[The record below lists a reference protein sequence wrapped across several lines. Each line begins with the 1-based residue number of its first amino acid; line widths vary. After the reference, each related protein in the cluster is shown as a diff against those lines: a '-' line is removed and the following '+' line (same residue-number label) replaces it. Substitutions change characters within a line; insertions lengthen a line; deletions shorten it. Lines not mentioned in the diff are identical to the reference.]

1 VPNFKILAVFSLKSL
16 KVTLKL
22 NENAFIKWARI
33 KKEKLQPEILF
44 ILLLKSKLIFRLTP
58 YLTASNGS
66 VNKEYSV
73 GLSARH
79 ILSYCVQYFIP
90 IF

>member
-1 VPNFKILAVFSLKSL
+1 VPNFKILAVFRVKSL

-44 ILLLKSKLIFRLTP
+44 ILLLK
-58 YLTASNGS
+58 
-66 VNKEYSV
+66 
-73 GLSARH
+73 
-79 ILSYCVQYFIP
+79 
-90 IF
+90 

>member
-1 VPNFKILAVFSLKSL
+1 MLVKACSFLVPNFKILAVFRVKSL

-44 ILLLKSKLIFRLTP
+44 ILLLK
-58 YLTASNGS
+58 
-66 VNKEYSV
+66 
-73 GLSARH
+73 
-79 ILSYCVQYFIP
+79 
-90 IF
+90 